1 MIASNSNK
9 TLKDTIS
16 SVYGTAS
23 IESLMPLN
31 ISFEMVH
38 NTRVLKFLKGEN
50 GQENTETSTVKIEG
64 YISKPIFGKGR
75 SSGDRQL
82 CYINSRPCVLPQI
95 TKAVNEVYKNFN
107 TTQLPFFVLN
117 LKLDTNKY
125 DVNVS
130 PDKRTILLHGENML
144 IELIREHLTIEFEEI
159 GHFVPRNKT
168 LAPIDSKTS
177 QSGKSQSRLFSS
189 LISNFSN
196 TSTSSK
202 ARNAGQ
208 RSINDDHNVMD
219 PDSEG
224 EILDGEVSNFPG
236 KRSADR
242 SEETTAVP
250 PENAESKNVRNT
262 PAENEDED
270 LFVGPSD
277 SFPEPTRRT
286 AVRRSSTT
294 IVDFDRLPM
303 KQNHFDY
310 NEPVEITLS
319 SQKGKTCEFVQLSKS
334 SKCSSS
340 ARPNKRYKVTK
351 SGRSLEDFGEVLRYE
366 GPDEENGHTSEEK
379 LNSENEDK
387 TIGES
392 EDHRCSSG
400 IESLELDQNQKINSL
415 EEKTETSLDLEEFSS
430 NPVKISM
437 SQRIKSVAR
446 HRTHS
451 LDLPVPA
458 SMDAIRSRH
467 KRLTKLLATS
477 ESFKKSKSNGSK
489 SLSDISISNIAD
501 DEDIVEGML
510 NLSIHKNDFLKMN
523 LVGQFNLGFILVTKV
538 NEKTGQK
545 DLFIVDQHA
554 SDEIYNFERLQRDT
568 VIQNQPMVV

>member
-16 SVYGTAS
+16 SIYGTAS

-31 ISFEMVH
+31 ISFDMVH
-38 NTRVLKFLKGEN
+38 NTRFLKFLGGEN
-50 GQENTETSTVKIEG
+50 WRENNETSTVRIEG

-117 LKLDTNKY
+117 FKLDTNKY

-159 GHFVPRNKT
+159 GHSVPKNKT
-168 LAPIDSKTS
+168 LSPIDSNIS

-189 LISNFSN
+189 LVSNFSN
-196 TSTSSK
+196 APASSK
-202 ARNAGQ
+202 AKNASQ
-208 RSINDDHNVMD
+208 LFINDDNNVVE
-219 PDSEG
+219 PGSEK
-224 EILDGEVSNFPG
+224 EILNDISKLPK
-236 KRSADR
+236 KRNDNR
-242 SEETTAVP
+242 SKETTAVP
-250 PENAESKNVRNT
+250 PEDMES
-262 PAENEDED
+262 ENSRIVPSKDEDED
-270 LFVGPSD
+270 LFVSTSD
-277 SFPEPTRRT
+277 SFSEPTKRT
-286 AVRRSSTT
+286 TARRSSTT
-294 IVDFDRLPM
+294 IVDFDHLPM

-319 SQKGKTCEFVQLSKS
+319 SQNGKTREFVQVSKNSKANSRARS
-334 SKCSSS
+334 STRSK
-340 ARPNKRYKVTK
+340 ATK
-351 SGRSLEDFGEVLRYE
+351 SDRSLEDFGEVLGYE
-366 GPDEENGHTSEEK
+366 GLGKENYHTGEEELNLENEENS
-379 LNSENEDK
+379 
-387 TIGES
+387 IGEHQ
-392 EDHRCSSG
+392 DHHCSSDG
-400 IESLELDQNQKINSL
+400 ENLNLDQDEKIKSL
-415 EEKTETSLDLEEFSS
+415 QEETETSLELEDSSS
-430 NPVKISM
+430 NPIKISM

-467 KRLTKLLATS
+467 KRLTKVVATN
-477 ESFKKSKSNGSK
+477 ESLKKTKNNGST
-489 SLSDISISNIAD
+489 SLSDIPISNIAD

-523 LVGQFNLGFILVTKV
+523 LVGQFNLGFILVTKL

-568 VIQNQPMVV
+568 IIQNQPMVV